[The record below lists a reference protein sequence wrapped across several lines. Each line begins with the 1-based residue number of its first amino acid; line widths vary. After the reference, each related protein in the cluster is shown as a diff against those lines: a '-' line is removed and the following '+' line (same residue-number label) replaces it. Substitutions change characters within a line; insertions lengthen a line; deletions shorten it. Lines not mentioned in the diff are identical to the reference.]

1 MSVVLGGSAAIR
13 GLFGCPGCF
22 RTRWGVV
29 LGPFRTPRKRK
40 RKSPYERRQPRKSK
54 PRAWGAPAGGSHP
67 LWPRRQAPMGADGR
81 ARVANVQ
88 RSAGGDPRGEAGE
101 PPRARPVP
109 PLRFCPG
116 PLRRASNPTSP
127 LGVGGLRR
135 FFFHLPFFPFGEGF
149 TPPPT
154 PSPGPGR
161 GVSRR
166 VGASK
171 MAQDGSKRASE
182 SPR

>member
-1 MSVVLGGSAAIR
+1 MEVCKAARGPCRSSWEALRRFGASLDVRGVSGRDGGLSWAR
-13 GLFGCPGCF
+13 SGRLENG
-22 RTRWGVV
+22 
-29 LGPFRTPRKRK
+29 K

-81 ARVANVQ
+81 AKVASVQ

-135 FFFHLPFFPFGEGF
+135 FLFHPSLFPFGEGF

-161 GVSRR
+161 EGPRAVR
-166 VGASK
+166 ASK
-171 MAQDGSKRASE
+171 MT
-182 SPR
+182 